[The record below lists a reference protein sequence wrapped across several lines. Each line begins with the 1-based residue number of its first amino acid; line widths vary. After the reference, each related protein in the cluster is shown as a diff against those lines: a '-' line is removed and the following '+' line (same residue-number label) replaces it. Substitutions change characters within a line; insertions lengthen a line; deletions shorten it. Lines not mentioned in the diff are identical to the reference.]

1 MYLVQAQS
9 ERERKEERLVVFRE
23 KLHKRVVAEQ
33 RRLKDAKKKIE
44 ENAKKMEERMIAY
57 KAAEK
62 KRLSVP
68 PPQIKVVVPKKAPK
82 VR

>member
-1 MYLVQAQS
+1 M
-9 ERERKEERLVVFRE
+9 VFRE

-33 RRLKDAKKKIE
+33 KRLKDAKKKIE

-68 PPQIKVVVPKKAPK
+68 PPQIKVLVQKKAPK
-82 VR
+82 V